1 MYRLPVQGR
10 EIVRA
15 MLLWLILIVILVLDQ
30 AAKYLASINL
40 LEGETIP
47 VINGI
52 FHITLVHNRG
62 AAFGLF
68 QAHSGVFVV
77 LSIIVAS
84 LILYLNY
91 RWVNKGTLV
100 TCVLALIVGGA
111 VGNLIDR
118 IRLGYVVDFLDFR
131 IWPVFNV
138 ADSAISI
145 GTIVLIIY
153 IIRKPCS

>member
-1 MYRLPVQGR
+1 
-10 EIVRA
+10 
-15 MLLWLILIVILVLDQ
+15 MLLWLILVLILVLDQ
-30 AAKYLASINL
+30 ATKYLASINL

-68 QAHSGVFVV
+68 QAHSGVFVA

-91 RWVNKGTLV
+91 RWVNKGALV

-111 VGNLIDR
+111 IGNLIDR
-118 IRLGYVVDFLDFR
+118 LRFGYVVDFLDFR

-153 IIRKPCS
+153 IIKRPYSV

>member
-1 MYRLPVQGR
+1 
-10 EIVRA
+10 

-111 VGNLIDR
+111 IGNLIDR

>member
-1 MYRLPVQGR
+1 
-10 EIVRA
+10 

-30 AAKYLASINL
+30 ATKYLASINL

-118 IRLGYVVDFLDFR
+118 LRLGYVVDFLDFR

-153 IIRKPCS
+153 IIRKPCF

>member
-1 MYRLPVQGR
+1 
-10 EIVRA
+10 
-15 MLLWLILIVILVLDQ
+15 MLLWLILVLILVLDQ
-30 AAKYLASINL
+30 ATKYLASINL
-40 LEGETIP
+40 LEGQTIP

-84 LILYLNY
+84 LILYINY

-111 VGNLIDR
+111 IGNLIDR
-118 IRLGYVVDFLDFR
+118 LRLGYVVDFLDFR

-153 IIRKPCS
+153 IVKKPCS